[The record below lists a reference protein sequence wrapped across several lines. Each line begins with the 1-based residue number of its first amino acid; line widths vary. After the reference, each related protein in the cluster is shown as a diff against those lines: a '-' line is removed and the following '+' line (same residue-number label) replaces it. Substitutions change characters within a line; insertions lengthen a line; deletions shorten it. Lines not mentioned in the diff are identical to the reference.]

1 MKIAFLINGT
11 AKGLTKLTKSIEITF
26 KEFEPKLFISE
37 KSGDIFSLAHTAI
50 SRGYDTI
57 IVCGGDIAGTDR
69 GHHERFAGCG
79 SC

>member
-50 SRGYDTI
+50 SRG
-57 IVCGGDIAGTDR
+57 
-69 GHHERFAGCG
+69 
-79 SC
+79 